1 MISLKNNFYYNLWN
15 KQKWRHFFSKSQ
27 SAIFVTVY
35 KDQIS
40 VHQVKEKKLH
50 ALSIENFNN
59 IHPSALK
66 AHKLKKVLTGKVTL
80 LITFR
85 QSTWFTAISPTKMS
99 FPPVIAAFHALFD
112 VIGLPGNLLV
122 IVTIILESRFHV
134 MRYILLASL
143 ALSDFLL
150 LVLVNSFRIK
160 SIAQEHWLYGQT
172 MCYLNSFFIRYLY
185 INTVLHLLAVS
196 YDRYLAI
203 TKSPLTYDGT
213 ITKTK
218 VVCMLLIWIIPIPLS
233 IGPFLGWGKYVY
245 NPEVFFCE
253 QGWAENSESYRAER
267 VVFPTATLVI
277 PFLIIIL
284 LNASVYKTAKRQI
297 NAIEVQVGGPVD
309 VENPQQ
315 QEIVLRR
322 LRDRKAAVDVSIII
336 AAFLVCFLPV
346 WVTGI
351 CRQFVPGIDIPAE
364 AVLSTTCIFFLS
376 AICNPIIYSIRK
388 REFRKAV
395 KKMFRSIGVCL
406 CSNDNDIV

>member
-1 MISLKNNFYYNLWN
+1 MISLKNNCYYNLWN
-15 KQKWRHFFSKSQ
+15 KQKWRHFFFK
-27 SAIFVTVY
+27 ITVGVFVTVY
-35 KDQIS
+35 KNQIS

-50 ALSIENFNN
+50 TLSKENFNN
-59 IHPSALK
+59 IHPSAVK
-66 AHKLKKVLTGKVTL
+66 AHKLKKVLTCKVTL

-85 QSTWFTAISPTKMS
+85 QSIWFTAISPIKMS
-99 FPPVIAAFHALFD
+99 FPPVIATFHALFD

-150 LVLVNSFRIK
+150 LVLVSSFRIE

-203 TKSPLTYDGT
+203 VKSPLTYDGT

-218 VVCMLLIWIIPIPLS
+218 VVCMFLIWIIPIPLS

-253 QGWAENSESYRAER
+253 QGWAENSESYRA

-277 PFLIIIL
+277 PFLVIVL

-309 VENPQQ
+309 AENPQQ
-315 QEIVLRR
+315 QEIVSRR

-351 CRQFVPGIDIPAE
+351 CHLFVPGINISAE
-364 AVLSTTCIFFLS
+364 AVLSTTCVYFLS

-395 KKMFRSIGVCL
+395 NKMFRWIGVCL
-406 CSNDNDIV
+406 YSNDNDIV

>member
-1 MISLKNNFYYNLWN
+1 
-15 KQKWRHFFSKSQ
+15 
-27 SAIFVTVY
+27 
-35 KDQIS
+35 
-40 VHQVKEKKLH
+40 
-50 ALSIENFNN
+50 
-59 IHPSALK
+59 
-66 AHKLKKVLTGKVTL
+66 
-80 LITFR
+80 
-85 QSTWFTAISPTKMS
+85 MS

-122 IVTIILESRFHV
+122 IVTIILDSRFHV

-150 LVLVNSFRIK
+150 LVLVSSFRIK

-172 MCYLNSFFIRYLY
+172 MCYLNPFFVRYFY

-203 TKSPLTYDGT
+203 VKSPLTYDGT
-213 ITKTK
+213 ITKTR
-218 VVCMLLIWIIPIPLS
+218 VTFMALIWIIPIPLS

-253 QGWAENSESYRAER
+253 QGWAENSESYRA
-267 VVFPTATLVI
+267 VVFPTATLLI
-277 PFLIIIL
+277 PFLIIVL

-309 VENPQQ
+309 AENPQQ
-315 QEIVLRR
+315 QEIVSRR

-351 CRQFVPGIDIPAE
+351 CRQFLPGIDIPAE

-406 CSNDNDIV
+406 YSNDNDIV